1 LCAIERKKASDFE
14 AKYSELL
21 STVETQKLMLG
32 DLERKTLDVVRR
44 RVRTRS
50 SMCTCMLQHVPPGMC
65 TASAS
70 RSRAPNPILL
80 FTPGFEHCCELQ
92 MNTADKKFK
101 EVTDHQIALQQEA
114 NSRREAVRAVSV
126 AMQNS
131 NLPTA
136 LRDALKALAHSL
148 MPTAIADEEEED

>member
-1 LCAIERKKASDFE
+1 
-14 AKYSELL
+14 
-21 STVETQKLMLG
+21 
-32 DLERKTLDVVRR
+32 
-44 RVRTRS
+44 
-50 SMCTCMLQHVPPGMC
+50 
-65 TASAS
+65 
-70 RSRAPNPILL
+70 
-80 FTPGFEHCCELQ
+80 

-136 LRDALKALAHSL
+136 LRDALKALADEGKL
-148 MPTAIADEEEED
+148 EAAKVAAAIAAYGIDPEKPSPVLS

>member
-1 LCAIERKKASDFE
+1 
-14 AKYSELL
+14 
-21 STVETQKLMLG
+21 
-32 DLERKTLDVVRR
+32 
-44 RVRTRS
+44 
-50 SMCTCMLQHVPPGMC
+50 
-65 TASAS
+65 
-70 RSRAPNPILL
+70 
-80 FTPGFEHCCELQ
+80 

-131 NLPTA
+131 NLPPA
-136 LRDALKALAHSL
+136 LRDALKALADSL

>member
-1 LCAIERKKASDFE
+1 
-14 AKYSELL
+14 
-21 STVETQKLMLG
+21 
-32 DLERKTLDVVRR
+32 
-44 RVRTRS
+44 
-50 SMCTCMLQHVPPGMC
+50 MC

-70 RSRAPNPILL
+70 CSQAPVPISLI
-80 FTPGFEHCCELQ
+80 TPGFEQWCELQ

-114 NSRREAVRAVSV
+114 NSRREAVRAVAV

-136 LRDALKALAHSL
+136 LRDALKALADSL
-148 MPTAIADEEEED
+148 MPTAIADEEEDD